1 MSPRR
6 AEAVAPVV
14 IAIDGPA
21 GAGKG
26 TLARRLAEHFG
37 YAHLDTGSL
46 YRAVALRVLR
56 DGADPTH
63 EATAAQEARRLTED
77 DLRDPAL
84 RHEATGLAASKV
96 SAIPAVR
103 RALLEFQQDF
113 ARRPPQ
119 GAPGAVIEGRDI
131 GTVVWPQADHKIF
144 LDAAIEVRAKRRVA
158 ELRLVLKAV
167 DEAAV
172 LRDLRQRDEQD
183 RQRAVSP
190 LKPAPDA
197 FLLDTTNLDIEG
209 AFAAACAHILRRP
222 GPAA

>member
-1 MSPRR
+1 MKI
-6 AEAVAPVV
+6 VV

-63 EATAAQEARRLTED
+63 EATAAHEATRLTED

-103 RALLEFQQDF
+103 QALLEFQRNF
-113 ARRPPQ
+113 ARRPPRD
-119 GAPGAVIEGRDI
+119 AMGAVIEGRDI

-144 LDAAIEVRAKRRVA
+144 LDAAVEVRAKRRVA
-158 ELRLVLKAV
+158 ELRTMLKEI

-172 LRDLRQRDEQD
+172 LRDLIQRDRQD
-183 RQRAVSP
+183 RERSTAP
-190 LKPAPDA
+190 LKPAADA
-197 FLLDTTNLDIEG
+197 FLLDTSNLDIEG
-209 AFAAACAHILRRP
+209 AFAVAKAHILGRS

>member
-1 MSPRR
+1 M
-6 AEAVAPVV
+6 APVV

-56 DGADPTH
+56 DGADPSH
-63 EATAAQEARRLTED
+63 VETAAQEARRLTED
-77 DLRDPAL
+77 DLKDPAL

-103 RALLEFQQDF
+103 AALLEFQRDF
-113 ARRPPQ
+113 ARRPPRE
-119 GAPGAVIEGRDI
+119 AAGAVIEGRDI

-144 LDAAIEVRAKRRVA
+144 LDAAVETRARRRAA
-158 ELRLVLKAV
+158 ELHAVLKPV

-172 LRDLRQRDEQD
+172 LRDLQQRDRQD
-183 RQRAVSP
+183 RERAVAP

-209 AFAAACAHILRRP
+209 AFAAACAHILGRSGTAR
-222 GPAA
+222 

>member
-1 MSPRR
+1 MKT
-6 AEAVAPVV
+6 VV

-56 DGADPTH
+56 DGADPSH
-63 EATAAQEARRLTED
+63 AETAIQEAARLTEE

-84 RHEATGLAASKV
+84 RHEATGTAASRV

-103 RALLEFQQDF
+103 EALLEFQRAF
-113 ARRPPQ
+113 ARQPPR
-119 GAPGAVIEGRDI
+119 GAAGAVIEGRDI

-144 LDAAIEVRAKRRVA
+144 LDATVEVRARRRVD
-158 ELRLVLKAV
+158 ELRAKLLPGTV
-167 DEAAV
+167 DADAV
-172 LRDLRQRDEQD
+172 LRDMRARDEQD
-183 RQRAVSP
+183 RNRLVSP

-209 AFAAACAHILRRP
+209 AFAAACAHIQRRS

>member
-1 MSPRR
+1 M
-6 AEAVAPVV
+6 AVVV

-63 EATAAQEARRLTED
+63 ASTAALEATRLTED
-77 DLRDPAL
+77 DLLDPAL
-84 RHEATGLAASKV
+84 RHEATGLAASQV

-103 RALLEFQQDF
+103 EALLAFQRDF
-113 ARRPPQ
+113 ALKPPRD
-119 GAPGAVIEGRDI
+119 AKGAVIEGRDI
-131 GTVVWPQADHKIF
+131 GTVVCPHADHKIF
-144 LDAAIEVRAKRRVA
+144 LDASLEVRARRRA
-158 ELRLVLKAV
+158 EELREALKAV
-167 DEAAV
+167 DEASV
-172 LRDLRQRDEQD
+172 LRDMRRRDQQD
-183 RQRAVSP
+183 RERATAP

-197 FLLDTTNLDIEG
+197 FLLDTSNLDIEG
-209 AFAAACAHILRRP
+209 AFAAAKAHILGRS
-222 GPAA
+222 GPVG

>member
-1 MSPRR
+1 MK
-6 AEAVAPVV
+6 AIV

-26 TLARRLAEHFG
+26 TLARRLAEAFG

-63 EATAAQEARRLTED
+63 TATATQEARRLTED
-77 DLRDPAL
+77 DLKHPAL
-84 RHEATGLAASKV
+84 RHEATGLAASQV

-103 RALLEFQQDF
+103 AALLEFQQNF
-113 ARRPPQ
+113 ARHPPG
-119 GAPGAVIEGRDI
+119 GAKGAVIEGRDI
-131 GTVVWPQADHKIF
+131 GTVVWPQSDHKIF
-144 LDAAIEVRAKRRVA
+144 LDASIEVRARRRVA
-158 ELRLVLKAV
+158 ELRTALKAV

-172 LRDLRQRDEQD
+172 LRDLEQRDRQD
-183 RQRAVSP
+183 SERAVSP

-209 AFAAACAHILRRP
+209 VFAAARAHILGRS
-222 GPAA
+222 GTAT